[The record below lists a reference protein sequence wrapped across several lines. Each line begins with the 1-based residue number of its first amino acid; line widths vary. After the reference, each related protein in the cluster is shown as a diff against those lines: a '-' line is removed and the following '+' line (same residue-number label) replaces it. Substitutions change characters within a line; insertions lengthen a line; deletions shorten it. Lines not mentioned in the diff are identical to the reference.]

1 MRSYCDMTISLI
13 SPSCLCHKINFVYYT
28 AEEKWMR
35 GRKVSSETTLAI
47 ESEKDRVRQSEYQ
60 LLKRIKEVPGALF
73 R

>member
-1 MRSYCDMTISLI
+1 
-13 SPSCLCHKINFVYYT
+13 
-28 AEEKWMR
+28 MR
-35 GRKVSSETTLAI
+35 GKKVSSEATLAI